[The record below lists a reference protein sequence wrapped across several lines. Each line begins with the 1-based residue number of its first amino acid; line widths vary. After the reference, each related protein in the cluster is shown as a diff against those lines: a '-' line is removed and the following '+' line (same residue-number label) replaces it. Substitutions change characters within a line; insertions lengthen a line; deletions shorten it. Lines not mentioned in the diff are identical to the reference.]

1 MAGDRIVEIDDSA
14 FVGKI
19 VTNYESMK
27 RLKGPKGS
35 EVKLGIFRQG
45 EKELLHFTIVRGDIP
60 VKSIDAAYMLN
71 DKFGY
76 IKVNKFGETT
86 YPEMLISLAQ
96 LHQQN
101 CQGIVIDLRG
111 NTGGYMGHAIQMVN
125 EFLPKGRLIVY
136 TQGRMA
142 PRENYPSNGTGSSQ
156 EMPIIVLLDEGS
168 ASASEIFAGAIQD
181 NDRGTII
188 GRRSFGKGLVQQPI
202 EFNDG
207 SAIRLTIA
215 RYYTP
220 SGRCIQK
227 PYNKGR
233 DEEYELDILT
243 RYEHGE
249 FFSQD
254 SIKQDESHIYYTS
267 IGRPVYGGG
276 GIMPDIFVPQD
287 TIGMTSYFR
296 MAINRGLTVQ
306 FCFQYTDQNRAKLQK
321 YDNADDLLK
330 YLKTQNILE
339 KFARFAESKGL
350 KRRNIL
356 MYKAKEH
363 FDRNLYGN
371 IIYNMLNMEEYL
383 KYLNQSDKTV
393 LKALEILEKEEAF
406 PKAPEQKLEQN
417 EGTEKTIA
425 QANQRSQKKSATRQ
439 ADGDI
444 CCLA

>member
-1 MAGDRIVEIDDSA
+1 V
-14 FVGKI
+14 
-19 VTNYESMK
+19 
-27 RLKGPKGS
+27 
-35 EVKLGIFRQG
+35 
-45 EKELLHFTIVRGDIP
+45 LHFTIVRGDIP

-101 CQGIVIDLRG
+101 CLGIVIDLRG
-111 NTGGYMGHAIQMVN
+111 NTGGYMGPAIQMVN

-406 PKAPEQKLEQN
+406 PKAPEQKLEPN

-425 QANQRSQKKSATRQ
+425 QANQRSQEKSATRQ

-444 CCLA
+444 CCIA